1 MPSSPEHRGPFCS
14 LVHAQELL
22 TLRNGVSPYEAC
34 AHPGEER
41 AAARDGGAPASLAI
55 GWRRSM
61 IAISNTAKAYAAIKA
76 TLPEGADSWPIQP
89 DGLGGV
95 RIWLEHKFVDRL
107 RALRSPG
114 ESYSDVIIR
123 LAEEEDDSEE

>member
-1 MPSSPEHRGPFCS
+1 MNLA
-14 LVHAQELL
+14 LVR
-22 TLRNGVSPYEAC
+22 TRMVT
-34 AHPGEER
+34 
-41 AAARDGGAPASLAI
+41 AARDGGAPASLAI

-61 IAISNTAKAYAAIKA
+61 IAISITAKAYAAIKA

-95 RIWLEHKFVDRL
+95 RIWLEQNFVDRL